1 MKVVML
7 SSDPSILRRG
17 SGARKRMERYAEL
30 FSELHIFVLGADAD
44 ERVGSRLFLYGT
56 GFGAVVSRLWMYRRL
71 CTLLSQGRF
80 DAVSAQS
87 PDEVGLIG
95 YFASRRFGVPFQLQ
109 VHADV
114 LSPWYCR
121 ASWKERVRYRIA
133 CFLLPRARCIRVVSA
148 RIRDSVVRRFPAA
161 RERIAVLPIFADLV
175 AFRRAVAD
183 GAAPVASVKKRF
195 RMCAAG
201 RFVEKEKNFLML
213 IRMMAELRTAIPE
226 ATLSIIGDG
235 PDRLRYERA
244 IARFGLGGCV
254 ILEEWRSDIH
264 EYFRSFDVF
273 LLSSYHEGW
282 GRVVLEAMAAGLP
295 VVMTDVGLA
304 GEVVKSGVNGIVIP
318 VNDRDAFRSAV
329 EFLSKDPELRAQ
341 FSRANVEV
349 VRSFPSDEEEY
360 LLRYRE
366 TFTICF

>member
-7 SSDPSILRRG
+7 SSDPSILRHG

-121 ASWKERVRYRIA
+121 ASWKERVR
-133 CFLLPRARCIRVVSA
+133 
-148 RIRDSVVRRFPAA
+148 DSVVRRFPAA

-213 IRMMAELRTAIPE
+213 IRMMAELRTAIPR
-226 ATLSIIGDG
+226 S
-235 PDRLRYERA
+235 
-244 IARFGLGGCV
+244 
-254 ILEEWRSDIH
+254 EEHTS
-264 EYFRSFDVF
+264 
-273 LLSSYHEGW
+273 
-282 GRVVLEAMAAGLP
+282 
-295 VVMTDVGLA
+295 
-304 GEVVKSGVNGIVIP
+304 
-318 VNDRDAFRSAV
+318 
-329 EFLSKDPELRAQ
+329 ELH
-341 FSRANVEV
+341 
-349 VRSFPSDEEEY
+349 
-360 LLRYRE
+360 
-366 TFTICF
+366 